1 LRDAL
6 DGTAVVPPAPTAP
19 DGDHVF
25 HLFVVR
31 TPVRHALRSHLSD
44 AGVAHAIHYPRPIHL
59 QPAYTGLGFIAGS
72 LPVAERLAGESCS
85 LPIFPTISEQEIA
98 RIATVV
104 GEFDADSD

>member
-1 LRDAL
+1 M
-6 DGTAVVPPAPTAP
+6 
-19 DGDHVF
+19 F

-31 TPVRHALRSHLSD
+31 TPVRHALRDHLKD

-59 QPAYTGLGFIAGS
+59 QPAYASLGLGAGS

-85 LPIFPTISEQEIA
+85 LPMFPTISEQEID

-104 GEFDADSD
+104 AEFDADGD